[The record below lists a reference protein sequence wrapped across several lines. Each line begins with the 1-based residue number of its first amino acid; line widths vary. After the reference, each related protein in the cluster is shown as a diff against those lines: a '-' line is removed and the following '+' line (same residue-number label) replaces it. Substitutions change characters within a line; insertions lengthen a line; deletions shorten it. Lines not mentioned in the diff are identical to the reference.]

1 MKTSFKEFLNK
12 IKFNDPSEYDFDADT
27 TIDPNIKETLKN
39 INKSSWCWTLFS
51 CEGHNHDDKSQSLPY
66 FVFIVKKK
74 CIPVLLG
81 ILFNSLDPRL
91 NEITLL
97 PLCNS
102 NSLNISWGFT
112 DDKYAIVNVHWAH
125 HFLEDENQH
134 KKLLA
139 DFYDMSFKI
148 LEAKL

>member
-1 MKTSFKEFLNK
+1 MKASFKEFLQK
-12 IKFNDPSEYDFDADT
+12 INFSDPSEYDFDSDEFVDA
-27 TIDPNIKETLKN
+27 NIKETLKN

-81 ILFNSLDPRL
+81 ILFDSLDPRV
-91 NEITLL
+91 NELTIL